1 MRKVLAADGVASA
14 VASEVVTVVAAAAEG
29 RLMVKVRRTEAET
42 TSKVTA
48 VDGTP
53 ASVATLFVS
62 SVRTVGV
69 KSETDPETT
78 TVVDSVAAVG
88 GSGTGGGDDG
98 GGGGGFG
105 GSGGVAGGGGLG
117 GGESIK
123 HVPSSSVAL
132 ESKLTA
138 VCDMQ
143 PGTSYSH
150 LASSIALAAY
160 MPTATAASALI
171 VASFAKFRAVGSVH
185 PTIGYVQEVVSVAVE
200 S

>member
-1 MRKVLAADGVASA
+1 MRKELAAAGVAKSA
-14 VASEVVTVVAAAAEG
+14 AKLLTIALAAEEGG

-69 KSETDPETT
+69 KSETDLET
-78 TVVDSVAAVG
+78 TVVDSVAPSAEAARRRRRWRRWRRLWRVWRRRRRRR
-88 GSGTGGGDDG
+88 TRRPREHQARTVVECCTRVEIDG
-98 GGGGGFG
+98 GLRH
-105 GSGGVAGGGGLG
+105 AARH
-117 GGESIK
+117 II
-123 HVPSSSVAL
+123 
-132 ESKLTA
+132 
-138 VCDMQ
+138 
-143 PGTSYSH
+143 
-150 LASSIALAAY
+150 LASGELNRARRIRADRN
-160 MPTATAASALI
+160 TASALI
-171 VASFAKFRAVGSVH
+171 VASFAKFRAVGSVQ